1 MHQLTSI
8 SFQRSCFV
16 FAHKGNSLPGEQNK
30 IGFIKRQWRQF
41 NPTIRINFFL
51 SNNGD
56 NYIQQLES
64 ISLYPKIIIN
74 YRKLFKISKV
84 MFKDNSCQL
93 NRQLTSISFQRS
105 CFVFAH
111 KGNSLPGEQNKIGFI
126 KRQWRQFRHQLSSIS
141 FYPTME
147 TIISNNTDNFSS

>member
-1 MHQLTSI
+1 
-8 SFQRSCFV
+8 
-16 FAHKGNSLPGEQNK
+16 
-30 IGFIKRQWRQF
+30 
-41 NPTIRINFFL
+41 
-51 SNNGD
+51 
-56 NYIQQLES
+56 
-64 ISLYPKIIIN
+64 
-74 YRKLFKISKV
+74 

-141 FYPTME
+141 FYPK
-147 TIISNNTDNFSS
+147 IYNKL